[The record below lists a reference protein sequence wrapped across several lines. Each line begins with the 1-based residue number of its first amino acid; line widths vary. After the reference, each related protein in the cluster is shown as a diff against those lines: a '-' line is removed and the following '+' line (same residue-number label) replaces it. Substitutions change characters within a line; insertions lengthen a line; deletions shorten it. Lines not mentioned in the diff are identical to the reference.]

1 MTLMPSHIEITES
14 DTPGSP
20 VIMTL
25 DGPKRIISA
34 DGQNDSSQARL
45 HLGSNGKAEILIQ
58 AGPNSSFIRIGARKL
73 AEGLSEGTSRG
84 VLNISD
90 QNGRRGCHL
99 GGEGTLIL
107 ENEKEIDVFQVNAND
122 AAMRIG
128 PFSANGSNK
137 GGELKLTNAK
147 GIDVAHIVTDEPRMR
162 IGPVSASDKGGSFR
176 VRNKEAK
183 QTINLEGD
191 GGIIVAKNEKEI
203 DVFQVNA
210 DIAAMRIGPVSA
222 SDKGGSFRVRNKEA
236 QETIRLEGD
245 TGNITC
251 VDVIFQNADC
261 AEEFDISS
269 YELTEVEPGSV
280 MVIDNDGG
288 LQVSSKP
295 YDKRVAGVISGGGNL
310 KPAII
315 LDKKKSQNLRAPLA
329 MLGKAYCKI
338 DAEYSQVK
346 VGDMLTTSS
355 TPGHAM
361 KATNHSKAFGAVI
374 GKALQSLK
382 KGKGLIPILIA
393 LQ

>member
-1 MTLMPSHIEITES
+1 
-14 DTPGSP
+14 
-20 VIMTL
+20 
-25 DGPKRIISA
+25 
-34 DGQNDSSQARL
+34 
-45 HLGSNGKAEILIQ
+45 
-58 AGPNSSFIRIGARKL
+58 
-73 AEGLSEGTSRG
+73 
-84 VLNISD
+84 
-90 QNGRRGCHL
+90 
-99 GGEGTLIL
+99 
-107 ENEKEIDVFQVNAND
+107 
-122 AAMRIG
+122 
-128 PFSANGSNK
+128 
-137 GGELKLTNAK
+137 
-147 GIDVAHIVTDEPRMR
+147 
-162 IGPVSASDKGGSFR
+162 
-176 VRNKEAK
+176 
-183 QTINLEGD
+183 
-191 GGIIVAKNEKEI
+191 
-203 DVFQVNA
+203 
-210 DIAAMRIGPVSA
+210 MRIGPVSA